1 MVQFDHAEIARPSSS
16 RLAAFDDSASVIR
29 LTAICAPTVKR
40 RAPEVKLTGRAAPN
54 LPVASRGLPVTYQPS
69 RRSRS
74 SCSPEGED
82 RCPCDGSGVGGESP
96 PYPHPPLWRWP

>member
-40 RAPEVKLTGRAAPN
+40 RAPEVKPTGRAAPN
-54 LPVASRGLPVTYQPS
+54 LPVASLWSTSHLSAETQVEGRPARPKGRIHVHATVQGLAAS
-69 RRSRS
+69 
-74 SCSPEGED
+74 
-82 RCPCDGSGVGGESP
+82 
-96 PYPHPPLWRWP
+96 HHLI